1 MLQKWS
7 KEDFLNGIQV
17 TGRAECKF
25 NEERRGDKVMRP
37 GMRGSHVRL
46 DEISKSFDSQ
56 KVLHH
61 IDLEIKPADFIAI
74 VGRSGCG
81 KSTLLR
87 LLAGLDQPSEGTLL
101 VNGKPLSGI
110 DHSVRVMFQE
120 GRLLPW
126 KRVLDN
132 IGLGLPKGWRKKAE
146 HALYQVGLLD
156 RADEWP
162 TVLSGGQQQRVALA
176 RALVNEPRLL
186 LLDEPLGAL
195 DALTRLEMQCLIED
209 LWLEHQFTAVFVTHD
224 VEEAVAL
231 ANRVILIEEGK
242 VVMDY
247 PIPLPRP
254 RQRSHAAFASIAGK
268 ILERIMGKD
277 GKTIDTN
284 TAVSSR

>member
-1 MLQKWS
+1 MGPQLH
-7 KEDFLNGIQV
+7 
-17 TGRAECKF
+17 
-25 NEERRGDKVMRP
+25 
-37 GMRGSHVRL
+37 GSHVKLTEVR
-46 DEISKSFDSQ
+46 KSFGSHN
-56 KVLHH
+56 VLQQ
-61 IDLEIKPADFIAI
+61 INLEIKPGDFIAI

-87 LLAGLDQPSEGTLL
+87 LLAGLDQLTEGTLL
-101 VNGKPLSGI
+101 VNGKTLSGI
-110 DHSVRVMFQE
+110 DHTVRMMFQE

-146 HALYQVGLLD
+146 QALGHVGLLD

-186 LLDEPLGAL
+186 LLDEPLSAL
-195 DALTRLEMQCLIED
+195 DALTRLEMQGLIER
-209 LWLEHQFTAVFVTHD
+209 LWLQHQFTAVFVTHD

-242 VVMDY
+242 VTMDY
-247 PIPLPRP
+247 PIQLPRP
-254 RQRSHAAFASIAGK
+254 RQRSHAVFASITGK
-268 ILERIMGKD
+268 IRERIIGAD
-277 GKTIDTN
+277 ENARN
-284 TAVSSR
+284 TGAAVNSQ